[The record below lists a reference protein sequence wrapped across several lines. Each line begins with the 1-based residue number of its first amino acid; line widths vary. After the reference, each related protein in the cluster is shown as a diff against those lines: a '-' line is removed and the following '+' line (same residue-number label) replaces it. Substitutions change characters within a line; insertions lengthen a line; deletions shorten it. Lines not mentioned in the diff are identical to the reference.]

1 MIKVY
6 FALLWLWSTV
16 STCHAWQGRVV
27 AIADGDTL
35 TVERFA
41 DAGQVKIRLY
51 GIDAPE
57 RKQPTGE
64 AAKDFVLSVALY
76 QSVQVEKRGEDRYG
90 RLVAVVRLPS
100 GGTCKRP
107 YWNPGWLGC
116 GLGIAGT
123 VPIGNSCKIP
133 RDP

>member
-1 MIKVY
+1 MYSERRFQILIIYVILTYMIKVY

-76 QSVQVEKRGEDRYG
+76 
-90 RLVAVVRLPS
+90 
-100 GGTCKRP
+100 
-107 YWNPGWLGC
+107 
-116 GLGIAGT
+116 
-123 VPIGNSCKIP
+123 
-133 RDP
+133 